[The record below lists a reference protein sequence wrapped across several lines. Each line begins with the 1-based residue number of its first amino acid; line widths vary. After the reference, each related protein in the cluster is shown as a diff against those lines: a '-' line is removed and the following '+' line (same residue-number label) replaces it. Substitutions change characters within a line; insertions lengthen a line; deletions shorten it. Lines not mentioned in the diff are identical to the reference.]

1 MNAFV
6 QKIESFGLVDGPGVR
21 FIVFLNGCPMRCR
34 YCHNPETW
42 KMAGTQRSAQDL
54 LDQAIRYK
62 SYWGKKGGITVS
74 GGEPLLQIDFLIEF
88 FELAHA
94 KGINTCI
101 DTSGQPFA
109 PENPEWMAKFERLM
123 RVTDCVL
130 LDLKEIDDNHHRALT
145 GCGNANVL
153 KLATWLSDHEIPVW
167 IRHVLVP
174 ALTDDEQRLFQLR
187 DFIRTLKNVHRLE
200 NLPYH
205 SLGEVKYQTLGIP
218 YTLTGTQSPSAEQKA
233 RADEILET
241 EKYTRYLQ

>member
-1 MNAFV
+1 MNAFI

-21 FIVFLNGCPMRCR
+21 FIVFLNGCAMRCR

-54 LDQAIRYK
+54 LDQALRFK

-74 GGEPLLQIDFLIEF
+74 GGEPLLQIDFLIDF
-88 FELAHA
+88 FEKAHL
-94 KGINTCI
+94 KGVNTCI
-101 DTSGQPFA
+101 DTAGQPFA
-109 PENPEWMAKFERLM
+109 PENEKWMKKFERLM

-130 LDLKEIDDNHHRALT
+130 LDLKEIDDKKHQALT
-145 GCGNANVL
+145 ACGNENIL
-153 KLATWLSDHEIPVW
+153 KLATWLSDHDIPVW

-174 ALTDDEQRLFQLR
+174 GVTDDEESLFRLR
-187 DFIRTLKNVHRLE
+187 DFIRGLKNVHRVE

-205 SLGEVKYQTLGIP
+205 SLGEVKYASLGIP
-218 YTLTGTQSPSAEQKA
+218 YTLLGQASPTAEQKQL
-233 RADEILET
+233 ADEILEV